1 MQVLKEGQE
10 EDGMGYTEYGGGQG
24 LREWWNQSRGA
35 AATTTLPRGSSASR
49 DLRTRRGVLGWTWV
63 ALVLEPLISN
73 SWVRNLAH
81 TTYHAIPSTC
91 GYLTF
96 TPTCLKGLQAEGGW
110 RLWPK
115 GCAGERLPTAPMS
128 EQGRE
133 LHMCERQIYSL
144 SGPQRA

>member
-35 AATTTLPRGSSASR
+35 AATTTLPRGSSVSR

-81 TTYHAIPSTC
+81 TTYHANPSTC